1 MVYDDQPNHVDGILF
16 GESGLS
22 RHLHILVARHTNF
35 THGHRN
41 LGSLHRNHSV
51 HFGHFTLLELI
62 HFLYRITAFPRQTNK
77 YLKYLNLKIM
87 KNLIVTSYII
97 YLPLALFL
105 TLVVA
110 KIFFRNSRI
119 FMSDIFHGRSEIAKS
134 TNTMLEMGFYLL
146 SIGYA
151 FFIMEINWYQE
162 NIFEVQDAFEALST
176 KVGAL
181 SVFLGFMVFGF
192 LFLLFRG
199 KRKSAQSSQNSSL

>member
-1 MVYDDQPNHVDGILF
+1 
-16 GESGLS
+16 
-22 RHLHILVARHTNF
+22 
-35 THGHRN
+35 
-41 LGSLHRNHSV
+41 
-51 HFGHFTLLELI
+51 
-62 HFLYRITAFPRQTNK
+62 
-77 YLKYLNLKIM
+77 M
-87 KNLIVTSYII
+87 KNLIVISYLI

-105 TLVVA
+105 TFAVA

-119 FMSDIFHGRSEIAKS
+119 FMSDIFHGRTEIAGS

-151 FFIMEINWYQE
+151 FAIMEISWYQE
-162 NIFEVQDAFEALST
+162 QSFQVQDAFESLST

-199 KRKSAQSSQNSSL
+199 KRKSSQQTQQNGL

>member
-1 MVYDDQPNHVDGILF
+1 
-16 GESGLS
+16 
-22 RHLHILVARHTNF
+22 
-35 THGHRN
+35 
-41 LGSLHRNHSV
+41 
-51 HFGHFTLLELI
+51 
-62 HFLYRITAFPRQTNK
+62 
-77 YLKYLNLKIM
+77 M

-119 FMSDIFHGRSEIAKS
+119 FMSDIFHGRSEIASS

>member
-1 MVYDDQPNHVDGILF
+1 
-16 GESGLS
+16 
-22 RHLHILVARHTNF
+22 
-35 THGHRN
+35 
-41 LGSLHRNHSV
+41 
-51 HFGHFTLLELI
+51 
-62 HFLYRITAFPRQTNK
+62 
-77 YLKYLNLKIM
+77 M